1 MTEIARMATSD
12 EQIDAAIE
20 EARRFAKI
28 DRKVIRATYSAGT
41 DSIILL
47 LENGV
52 THSIPRRLL
61 QGLTDANP
69 EDLNRI
75 ELLGQGTGLYWP
87 AMDVAHLVT
96 GLLAGVYGSA
106 KWMEQLQFEIENS
119 RLSA

>member
-1 MTEIARMATSD
+1 MPEIARMATSD

-20 EARRFAKI
+20 EAR
-28 DRKVIRATYSAGT
+28 S
-41 DSIILL
+41 
-47 LENGV
+47 V